1 MTFIILPSYLN
12 FISFQPDKTHTLP
25 IELAALLGHQT
36 RMNMHIIFFM
46 IGVSLMLALGF
57 LGAFWWS
64 MRTGQQDDL
73 YTPSIRILL
82 DDNEPTTSTDATA

>member
-1 MTFIILPSYLN
+1 
-12 FISFQPDKTHTLP
+12 
-25 IELAALLGHQT
+25 
-36 RMNMHIIFFM
+36 MHIIFFM

-82 DDNEPTTSTDATA
+82 DDNEPTPSTDATA